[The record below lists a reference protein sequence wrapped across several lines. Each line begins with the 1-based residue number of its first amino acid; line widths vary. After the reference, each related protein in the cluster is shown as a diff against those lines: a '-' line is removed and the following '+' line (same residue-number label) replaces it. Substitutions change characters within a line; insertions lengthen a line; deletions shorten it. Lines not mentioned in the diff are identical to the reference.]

1 MTIKK
6 SEDFLSKHSAK
17 TILFSALL
25 LLTSIGGIVLFVV
38 GLAKQNPFCKQLA
51 VISFAAYFLLTGIYS
66 ATKHN
71 KVAILFFILALI
83 LFMMAFLF

>member
-1 MTIKK
+1 MTTKK
-6 SEDFLSKHSAK
+6 SEDFSPKHPIK

-25 LLTSIGGIVLFVV
+25 LLTGIGGMVLYAV
-38 GLAKQNPFCKQLA
+38 GLAKQNSFCKQLA

-71 KVAILFFILALI
+71 KVSILCFISALI
-83 LFMMAFLF
+83 LFVMVFFF